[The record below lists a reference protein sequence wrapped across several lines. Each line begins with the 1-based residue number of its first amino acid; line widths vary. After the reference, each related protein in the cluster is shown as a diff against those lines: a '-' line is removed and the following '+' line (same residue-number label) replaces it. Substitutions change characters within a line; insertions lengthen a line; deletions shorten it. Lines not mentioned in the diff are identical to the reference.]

1 MFPSGQSLVTSSSF
15 GMVRKDILKPA
26 SLGFMKDEISEEQLA
41 KETEVST
48 IIDDNLKILGT
59 LTMPKQLDLKEVSD
73 FLRKRIKEEV
83 EKDPLH
89 EVSVRLTKYAQD
101 FFMKMEKYFAEIYRF
116 DSSERENL
124 IARAFANTK
133 EFVISDV
140 PSSYIREMTLS
151 LFTQKKFLEL
161 FDYRIQREHKKLITV
176 RNDLQKFKRV
186 CDEHNVWVDL
196 LHSKLVPMIEARSR
210 LAWYLDLQNSSKV
223 QDLFKIKRLEKAKL
237 DMERYFPLL
246 MDLSKT
252 TEQVRLELMKL
263 DTEKYVTLASREDP
277 TVDLLCSTMES
288 IGSRTQP

>member
-15 GMVRKDILKPA
+15 GMVRKDILKPT

-73 FLRKRIKEEV
+73 FLRKRIKEDV

-116 DSSERENL
+116 DNSERENL

-151 LFTQKKFLEL
+151 
-161 FDYRIQREHKKLITV
+161 
-176 RNDLQKFKRV
+176 
-186 CDEHNVWVDL
+186 
-196 LHSKLVPMIEARSR
+196 
-210 LAWYLDLQNSSKV
+210 
-223 QDLFKIKRLEKAKL
+223 
-237 DMERYFPLL
+237 
-246 MDLSKT
+246 
-252 TEQVRLELMKL
+252 
-263 DTEKYVTLASREDP
+263 
-277 TVDLLCSTMES
+277 
-288 IGSRTQP
+288 